1 MGYFPFFMD
10 LSGVEGLIVGGG
22 ITALRKIEKM
32 LPYGPRLTV
41 VSPDF
46 HQRLATLSGLTLIC
60 QTFSEELLEGK
71 EFVIAATD
79 DSDLN
84 HKISDLCRQRRIP
97 VNVVDDKAYCTFLFP
112 ALVQQGDL
120 SIGISTGG
128 ASPSAAIYLKK
139 QISALIPE
147 NMEELLA
154 YLESQRETVKSVFS
168 VESLRGAVLKQ
179 LFSAS
184 LEENRPLSDKETKSI
199 LQKFKEADPG

>member
-1 MGYFPFFMD
+1 MGYFPFFME
-10 LSGVEGLIVGGG
+10 LSDVEGLIVGGG
-22 ITALRKIEKM
+22 VTALRKIEKM

-46 HQRLATLSGLTLIC
+46 HQQLGALPGLTLIC
-60 QTFSEELLEGK
+60 QPFSEELLEGK
-71 EFVIAATD
+71 SFVIAATND
-79 DSDLN
+79 VNLN
-84 HKISDLCRQRRIP
+84 HRISDLCKQQRIP
-97 VNVVDDKAYCTFLFP
+97 VNVVDDKDYCSFLFP
-112 ALVQQGDL
+112 ALIKQGDL

-128 ASPSAAIYLKK
+128 ASPSAAIYLKE

-184 LEENRPLSDKETKSI
+184 LEEKRPLSDKETKSI

>member
-22 ITALRKIEKM
+22 ITALLKIEKM

-154 YLESQRETVKSVFS
+154 YLEAQRETVKSAFPA
-168 VESLRGAVLKQ
+168 ESLRGAVFKQ
-179 LFSAS
+179 LFLAS
-184 LEENRPLSDKETKSI
+184 LEKRRPLCGEETESI
-199 LQKFKEADPG
+199 LQKFKEAESR